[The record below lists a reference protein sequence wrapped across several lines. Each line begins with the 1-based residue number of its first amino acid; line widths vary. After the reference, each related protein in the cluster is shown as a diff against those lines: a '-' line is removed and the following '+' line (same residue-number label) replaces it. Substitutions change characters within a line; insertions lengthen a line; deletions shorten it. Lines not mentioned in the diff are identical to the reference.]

1 MPASAC
7 TLRPLT
13 VSDYDA
19 VRALWE
25 QSEGVGL
32 SESDTRDAIAAY
44 LVRNP
49 ALSLVAVSP
58 LGEIAGAVLCG
69 HDGRRGYL
77 HHLAVNRAQR
87 GQGLGRRLVHECLAR
102 LRVEGVTKSNIF
114 LFATNAAGRGF
125 WLHEGWAVRDDLVV
139 LQHGTAGC

>member
-7 TLRPLT
+7 NVRPMT
-13 VSDYDA
+13 SADYAA

-32 SESDTRDAIAAY
+32 NESDTRDAIAAF

-49 ALSLVAVSP
+49 GLSLVAVSP
-58 LGEIAGAVLCG
+58 GGEVAGAVLCG

-77 HHLAVNRAQR
+77 HHLAVNRALR
-87 GQGLGRRLVHECLAR
+87 GQGLGRRLVLDCLER
-102 LRVEGVTKSNIF
+102 LRAAGVPKCNIF
-114 LFATNAAGRGF
+114 LFATNAAGRAF
-125 WLHEGWAVRDDLVV
+125 WLREGWAVRDDLVV